1 MIDKDLVLPI
11 VCNKYNISYIIF
23 NKDLKIF
30 DFTMNMS
37 MFVEK
42 NVEIVKNMDI
52 REVFYEFVG
61 AEDSLNEVY
70 NFKRNYLHISMISR
84 NDIFYDVNIEI
95 CNIENE
101 RYFIAMFSKQL
112 HSSISYLQTIQK
124 INQDN
129 LRKYQNKDKTEEYY
143 NAINKKLIS
152 FKIDKL
158 GILKEVN
165 KACT

>member
-61 AEDSLNEVY
+61 AEDSLNEVC

-84 NDIFYDVNIEI
+84 NDIFYDLNF
-95 CNIENE
+95 
-101 RYFIAMFSKQL
+101 R
-112 HSSISYLQTIQK
+112 T
-124 INQDN
+124 
-129 LRKYQNKDKTEEYY
+129 
-143 NAINKKLIS
+143 
-152 FKIDKL
+152 
-158 GILKEVN
+158 
-165 KACT
+165 

>member
-61 AEDSLNEVY
+61 AEETVQ
-70 NFKRNYLHISMISR
+70 NF
-84 NDIFYDVNIEI
+84 V
-95 CNIENE
+95 
-101 RYFIAMFSKQL
+101 
-112 HSSISYLQTIQK
+112 SI
-124 INQDN
+124 
-129 LRKYQNKDKTEEYY
+129 R
-143 NAINKKLIS
+143 
-152 FKIDKL
+152 
-158 GILKEVN
+158 
-165 KACT
+165 